1 MLSCIHSALPML
13 GWLRCASYIVSRYSR
28 LAVLPIGK
36 QSIGTDTL
44 QVKLTIGWSELLS
57 ASIRPY
63 AMHGQEVLIHG
74 LSNLHGLRPRL
85 VQWRRAITCATDD
98 ADQHP
103 GTMHSLLM
111 LERRMRQCI
120 KCRMTL
126 AAGFE
131 FSAMLV
137 PDPCPTPP
145 QKLSC
150 AMLLLTR

>member
-1 MLSCIHSALPML
+1 MSKLCPADAWPLLTDALALGPRTDPARHALLHLLSSAN
-13 GWLRCASYIVSRYSR
+13 AR
-28 LAVLPIGK
+28 LAQVRQLYCEQILPIGK
-36 QSIGTDTL
+36 QSKGTDTL

-63 AMHGQEVLIHG
+63 AMHGQEVLING

-111 LERRMRQCI
+111 LERRMRPCI
-120 KCRMTL
+120 KCRMQNDT
-126 AAGFE
+126 GSRF
-131 FSAMLV
+131 
-137 PDPCPTPP
+137 
-145 QKLSC
+145 
-150 AMLLLTR
+150 